1 MVTSL
6 ERTSREARASTSD
19 DAAAPEQRLVEE
31 LILSQ
36 STGENSRLVD
46 IQAISRRVQRIK
58 RIVRADIASTICG
71 EQEERLAQAALH
83 LWRAKMHVQLSN
95 LYSEKSWDEMKFPRK
110 YFLKYR
116 GFGPMHQRSD
126 LVHFRKL
133 FLQCALPSAERACD
147 LAPFSYEC
155 VMLKACI
162 LCLLIGFGG
171 YMSEAHCEKALMT
184 CRRAMTL
191 HRMPQ
196 IADNRERAI
205 LYNSAQDRTSADA
218 SVGARSDTCMG
229 SLWDMATFAAHVVA
243 EKRGGWDADTL
254 WADRHTTASTVDA
267 SGRKCSMNQLPMDSL
282 EELVAW
288 NMWGSKWTGLED
300 KDALSDI
307 FTSTTSSK

>member
-1 MVTSL
+1 MNSL
-6 ERTSREARASTSD
+6 ERMSREARASTSD
-19 DAAAPEQRLVEE
+19 DAAVPEQLLVEE

-36 STGENSRLVD
+36 SGGKNCRSVD

-95 LYSEKSWDEMKFPRK
+95 LYSEKSWDGMKFPRK

-116 GFGPMHQRSD
+116 GFGPMHERSD

-171 YMSEAHCEKALMT
+171 YMSETHCEKALVT

-196 IADNRERAI
+196 IADDRERAI

-229 SLWDMATFAAHVVA
+229 SLWDMAIFAAHLVA

-254 WADRHTTASTVDA
+254 WADRHTTTSPLDTST
-267 SGRKCSMNQLPMDSL
+267 RKFCINELPIDSL

-288 NMWGSKWTGLED
+288 NMWGSKWPGLED
-300 KDALSDI
+300 KDALQDI
-307 FTSTTSSK
+307 LTTSADSQ